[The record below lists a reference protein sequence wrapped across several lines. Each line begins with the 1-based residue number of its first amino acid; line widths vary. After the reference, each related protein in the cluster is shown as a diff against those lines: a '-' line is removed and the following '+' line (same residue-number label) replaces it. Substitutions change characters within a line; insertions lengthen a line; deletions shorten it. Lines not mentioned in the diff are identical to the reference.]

1 MSRSN
6 LSGLNFS
13 EIQRRKLRVASSKK
27 PAKSDCRLNSCRL
40 IERTGPPI
48 FPAKLSLN
56 ICLEAINSKSCSLIF
71 SFLKKEII
79 VERKRKEKLEIYA
92 GV

>member
-13 EIQRRKLRVASSKK
+13 EIQRRKLRVASSKS
-27 PAKSDCRLNSCRL
+27 PTKSDCRLNSCRL

-48 FPAKLSLN
+48 FPEKLSIN
-56 ICLEAINSKSCSLIF
+56 ICLEAINSK
-71 SFLKKEII
+71 II
-79 VERKRKEKLEIYA
+79 VVERKRKKKLEIYA
-92 GV
+92 ISSNDHKSNN